1 MSARRVLPL
10 LLVLALLAGC
20 GFKGDL
26 VHPEADDAA
35 QPDKAEPAERDPV
48 PE

>member
-1 MSARRVLPL
+1 MSARRVPL
-10 LLVLALLAGC
+10 LLSLMLLAGC

-26 VHPEADDAA
+26 VHPEAKDAE
-35 QPDKAEPAERDPV
+35 QPDKAEPAQRDPV

>member
-1 MSARRVLPL
+1 VASL
-10 LLVLALLAGC
+10 LLALALLGGC

-26 VHPEADDAA
+26 VHPEADDAT
-35 QPDKAEPAERDPV
+35 QHDKAEPAERDPV